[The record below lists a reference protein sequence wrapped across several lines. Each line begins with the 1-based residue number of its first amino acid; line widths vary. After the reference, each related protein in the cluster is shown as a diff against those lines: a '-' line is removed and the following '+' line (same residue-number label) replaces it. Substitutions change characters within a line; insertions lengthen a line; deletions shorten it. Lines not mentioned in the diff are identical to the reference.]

1 MKLQL
6 AQSQPHEPNGC
17 VRNILHWWM
26 KDETFIHSLPI
37 PHRNECR
44 VINQVFSPIC
54 PSHSNNQPCA
64 AYALKESAYTH
75 LPICPFAHLRSHRV
89 LMKII
94 INSMDPPGR
103 VRWANYHR
111 HTITMVPY
119 FDSIKNACIIRQ
131 IKLKNQLI
139 TSVRL
144 INQD

>member
-17 VRNILHWWM
+17 VRNILHWRM

-75 LPICPFAHLRSHRV
+75 LPICIHTRV
-89 LMKII
+89 QMKII
-94 INSMDPPGR
+94 NNSMDPPGR
-103 VRWANYHR
+103 VRWAIIIV
-111 HTITMVPY
+111 TQLQWSFI
-119 FDSIKNACIIRQ
+119 SIRLRTLVY
-131 IKLKNQLI
+131 IKKKIDKL
-139 TSVRL
+139 SW
-144 INQD
+144 IN